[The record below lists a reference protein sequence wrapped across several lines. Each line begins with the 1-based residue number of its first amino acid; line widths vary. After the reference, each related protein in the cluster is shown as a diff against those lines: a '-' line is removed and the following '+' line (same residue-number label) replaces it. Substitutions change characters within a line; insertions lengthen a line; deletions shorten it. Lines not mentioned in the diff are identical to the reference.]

1 MSNNNEEQID
11 KETKVTR
18 QEKQPEKKE
27 LSFNQ
32 RKLLSFATLKEL
44 LKTIPQTVREMR
56 DNPHL
61 KELPK
66 LYRNQVI
73 LTVLALSNALPGI
86 EVTDDLTGA
95 LAIIQKGAK
104 AGKKAGFFAS
114 LYKDVPKGLQAFITA
129 LDLVGTPLA
138 GATDE
143 LWQMTAN
150 QLNIWKEKALADAD
164 WLKVGFK
171 NVKNALRPKPEV
183 IQARQQFI

>member
-66 LYRNQVI
+66 LYLNQVI
-73 LTVLALSNALPGI
+73 LTVLAL
-86 EVTDDLTGA
+86 
-95 LAIIQKGAK
+95 
-104 AGKKAGFFAS
+104 
-114 LYKDVPKGLQAFITA
+114 
-129 LDLVGTPLA
+129 
-138 GATDE
+138 
-143 LWQMTAN
+143 
-150 QLNIWKEKALADAD
+150 
-164 WLKVGFK
+164 
-171 NVKNALRPKPEV
+171 
-183 IQARQQFI
+183 